1 MGLQIPVH
9 VWEKLDRIFFFF
21 FQTEYST
28 FEMSLNIRVVT
39 MLMFPGVTFLHWSQH
54 IAGAYNGLLGMQTI
68 LKKYCSGNFY
78 FPVPQ

>member
-1 MGLQIPVH
+1 MY
-9 VWEKLDRIFFFF
+9 EKNWTEYSFF

-39 MLMFPGVTFLHWSQH
+39 MLMFPGVIFLHWSQH

-68 LKKYCSGNFY
+68 LKKYRSGNFY